1 MARFFYFV
9 VFLILIGAIAIF
21 AYQNSGAVE
30 VQFLQWGMPTTLA
43 VVVGAS
49 YLLGMLSGWTVVGML
64 RRSFNRATEMRDNT
78 R

>member
-21 AYQNSGAVE
+21 AYQNSGAVP
-30 VQFLQWGMPTTLA
+30 VQFLQWETSTTLA